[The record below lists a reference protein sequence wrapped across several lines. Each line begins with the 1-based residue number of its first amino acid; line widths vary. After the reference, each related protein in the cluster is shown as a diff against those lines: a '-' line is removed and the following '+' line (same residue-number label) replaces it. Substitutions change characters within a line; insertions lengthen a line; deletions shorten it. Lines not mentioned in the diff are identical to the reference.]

1 MSKHPTTL
9 SSASGAWRNWA
20 LAGAIA
26 ASCTATQAQANVLLD
41 TFGPGNSTIGL
52 NLGIG
57 NNGQGGYFSQAVSF
71 STTSAVTVD
80 AILAAVTGTGT
91 ANFGIMGDAAGLP
104 SNSFLY
110 SVALNNP
117 VANVSLTGLGWT
129 LGAGTYWL
137 AAVANPGFSGGWD
150 TALRPGRAASDV
162 AFDIP
167 GWSLSVVTPAARITT
182 AVPEP
187 ETYAMLLA
195 GLGLMG
201 FMARR
206 RGRTRA

>member
-1 MSKHPTTL
+1 VNSYSDGSTV
-9 SSASGAWRNWA
+9 SGWRGFVI
-20 LAGAIA
+20 AGVLA
-26 ASCTATQAQANVLLD
+26 ASCAAAQAHAEVLLD

-52 NLGIG
+52 NLGVF
-57 NNGQGGYFSQAVSF
+57 NNGQGGYFSQAVAF
-71 STTSAVTVD
+71 STPSTVTVD
-80 AILAAVTGTGT
+80 AILAAIKGTGS

-110 SVALNNP
+110 SVVLNDP

-150 TALRPGRAASDV
+150 TALRPGRPATDA

-167 GWSLSVVTPAARITT
+167 GWSLSTVNPAARITT

-187 ETYAMLLA
+187 ETYTMLLA
-195 GLGLMG
+195 GLGLLG
-201 FMARR
+201 FLARR
-206 RGRTRA
+206 RNRTAV